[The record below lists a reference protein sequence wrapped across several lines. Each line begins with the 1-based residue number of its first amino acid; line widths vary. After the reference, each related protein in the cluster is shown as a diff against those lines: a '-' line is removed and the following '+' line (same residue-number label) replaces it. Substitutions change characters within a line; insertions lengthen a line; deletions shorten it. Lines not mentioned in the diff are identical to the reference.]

1 MKISLSDKEMIRII
15 EEKFATLMFEGYE
28 IDSIE
33 KRYSSEWEIYITKID
48 PEPEVDGEV

>member
-28 IDSIE
+28 IGSIE
-33 KRYSSEWEIYITKID
+33 KRYSSEWEIEVIEID
-48 PEPEVDGEV
+48 TEPEVDGEV